1 MIVYKRAIEIYSH
14 RSQHVLVLYA
24 MLTKPSFTDMQLQ
37 TFELAESTLP
47 KKAAG
52 LSRRNMM
59 ALGVLATATA
69 VAEPVLAVGAL
80 PGSLVS
86 SPLPESD
93 VDLVWSPK

>member
-1 MIVYKRAIEIYSH
+1 
-14 RSQHVLVLYA
+14 
-24 MLTKPSFTDMQLQ
+24 MLIQTCFTDVQLQ
-37 TFELAESTLP
+37 TVELAESALP

-59 ALGVLATATA
+59 AWGVLATAAA
-69 VAEPVLAVGAL
+69 VAEPALAVGAL